1 MWDMNPLHIIFDV
14 YIVGVIQ
21 PPPMDIIC
29 LQILLHSAVNS
40 SQNVQEPK
48 TRYPVVVW
56 FAKVNYAN
64 ISTKNYAL
72 DEIEE
77 VKA

>member
-1 MWDMNPLHIIFDV
+1 MRV
-14 YIVGVIQ
+14 YI
-21 PPPMDIIC
+21 MF
-29 LQILLHSAVNS
+29 LTR

-48 TRYPVVVW
+48 TRYSVVVW

-64 ISTKNYAL
+64 ISTNNYAL

-77 VKA
+77 LKA

>member
-1 MWDMNPLHIIFDV
+1 M
-14 YIVGVIQ
+14 
-21 PPPMDIIC
+21 
-29 LQILLHSAVNS
+29 
-40 SQNVQEPK
+40 QEPK

-72 DEIEE
+72 DEIE